1 MFIRLHAWFVTFIDR
16 DAGATMP
23 EYAMIVA
30 FIALIALVGVTAVGL
45 GLKPRFEAVDTA
57 VRP

>member
-1 MFIRLHAWFVTFIDR
+1 MSIRLHAWWIAITDR
-16 DAGATMP
+16 DTGATMP

-30 FIALIALVGVTAVGL
+30 FIALVALAGAAAVGISL
-45 GLKPRFEAVDTA
+45 RPRFEAVDTK